1 MQRVAAVLF
10 ASVLSWQAAAEPVR
24 IDAGLVEG
32 VTLASGVRAWLG
44 IPQAAPPLRE
54 LRWRAPQPVPR
65 VERCPARRR
74 QAPMCLQPV
83 RTRTMNHYFGN
94 EATSEDCLYLNVWAP
109 SGAEQLP
116 VIVWIY
122 GGGFNVGSAS
132 MANYSGEKLAA
143 DGVVRVN
150 LSYRLGALGFLAHP
164 ELTRESGYGGS
175 GNYGLMDLVAGLQ
188 WVQRNIAA
196 FGGDPAN
203 VTIVGQSAG
212 SMAVALL
219 QASPP
224 ARGLFTK
231 VVGMSG
237 SPFGEP
243 MRAVTLEQGE
253 HAGLALQEALAASSI
268 EDLRD
273 IGGDRIVAAPVA
285 REPIVAR
292 RALRHRRR
300 NRRSSRSSTATC
312 RSWLG
317 SRATSRS
324 ARSARSRRSASSRAP
339 CGRVFPRTAPAV
351 LAAYRAHDAASAA
364 ARGGRHRPRFVGR
377 RADGE
382 LGAGAGEA
390 QPLAGVRVLLHAA
403 ATVRTG
409 HHVHRS
415 RSGDS
420 RGVSLGRDSLFLAH
434 ARLAESVPPNEDLGG
449 RRRARSRRTW
459 PRCSSRS
466 RATASRS
473 RRACRRGR
481 HSTPSGRGVVSLG
494 VEIEIV
500 DWPNYAALPLLAAPV
515 DVAGAGAGAPARTR
529 LSEAVSRASAAS
541 KLLVA
546 VLASAGTAA
555 EAPERVPA
563 GGRAGR
569 GASGL
574 RPVSCDHGRHER
586 AQIRSRVGQHR
597 RRDDHARRS
606 RADADYDAIVDYL
619 ARNFSAP

>member
-65 VERCPARRR
+65 WNGVLHADA
-74 QAPMCLQPV
+74 QAPMCLQAV

-109 SGAEQLP
+109 PGAEQLP

-212 SMAVALL
+212 STAVALL
-219 QASPP
+219 QASPA

-253 HAGLALQEALAASSI
+253 QAGLALQEALAASSI

-285 REPIVAR
+285 RAPTVVDGRYVIGPQRAFESQQHSDVPIMVGFTRDESFRSLGPVASPGE
-292 RALRHRRR
+292 LE
-300 NRRSSRSSTATC
+300 
-312 RSWLG
+312 
-317 SRATSRS
+317 S
-324 ARSARSRRSASSRAP
+324 AVR
-339 CGRVFPRTAPAV
+339 RVFPATASAV
-351 LAAYRAHDAASAA
+351 LAAYRAHDAATAARAA
-364 ARGGRHRPRFVGR
+364 A
-377 RADGE
+377 DI
-382 LGAGAGEA
+382 
-390 QPLAGVRVLLHAA
+390 
-403 ATVRTG
+403 
-409 HHVHRS
+409 
-415 RSGDS
+415 
-420 RGVSLGRDSLFLAH
+420 GRDSSVGGQMANWARAQAKHSRSPAYAYFFTRRQPYAPGITFIDHDPATAGAYHSGEIPVFLAH
-434 ARLAESVPPNEDLGG
+434 ARLVEPVPPNEDLGG
-449 RRRARSRRTW
+449 RRR
-459 PRCSSRS
+459 
-466 RATASRS
+466 RA
-473 RRACRRGR
+473 RGR
-481 HSTPSGRGVVSLG
+481 HGHAARLVRARRQAEIGARAGVAGIRPRAAAGGLAWRRDRDRGLAELRGV
-494 VEIEIV
+494 
-500 DWPNYAALPLLAAPV
+500 AAL
-515 DVAGAGAGAPARTR
+515 GCAR
-529 LSEAVSRASAAS
+529 
-541 KLLVA
+541 
-546 VLASAGTAA
+546 
-555 EAPERVPA
+555 
-563 GGRAGR
+563 
-569 GASGL
+569 
-574 RPVSCDHGRHER
+574 
-586 AQIRSRVGQHR
+586 
-597 RRDDHARRS
+597 
-606 RADADYDAIVDYL
+606 
-619 ARNFSAP
+619 